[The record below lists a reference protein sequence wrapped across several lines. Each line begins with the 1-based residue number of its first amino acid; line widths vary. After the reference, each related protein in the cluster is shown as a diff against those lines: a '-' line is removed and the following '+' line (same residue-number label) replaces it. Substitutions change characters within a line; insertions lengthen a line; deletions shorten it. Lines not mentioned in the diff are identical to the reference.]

1 MKQTFLSAF
10 CILVILFSAT
20 ACILHVDGSATI
32 DAAEAASRLRIAATA
47 TAMRCHPDAQQ
58 VQSGPIL
65 MGFAQTLCIAANN
78 PDLLVLESDVNRCSD
93 LVLALPCMENP
104 YQTGLFATQLAL
116 ACPVEVVA
124 FLLNDVNHPVQG
136 NIPVATALG
145 GESASPFYYGCL

>member
-1 MKQTFLSAF
+1 MKQTFLSAIRVLM
-10 CILVILFSAT
+10 ILSAT
-20 ACILHVDGSATI
+20 SACILHVDGNATI

-47 TAMRCHPDAQQ
+47 TALRCHPSIQDA
-58 VQSGPIL
+58 QSGPT

-116 ACPVEVVA
+116 ACPVEVVP

>member
-1 MKQTFLSAF
+1 MTDGFPLAV
-10 CILVILFSAT
+10 CVLAVLFST
-20 ACILHVDGSATI
+20 GNCILHVDGSATI
-32 DAAEAASRLRIAATA
+32 DAAEAASRLRIAATT
-47 TAMRCHPDAQQ
+47 TALRCHPDFQQ
-58 VQSGPIL
+58 AQSGPT

-93 LVLALPCMENP
+93 LVLVLPCMENP

-116 ACPVEVVA
+116 ACPVEVVP
-124 FLLNDVNHPVQG
+124 FLLNDVNHPLQG

>member
-1 MKQTFLSAF
+1 MKQKSRSTVCALLTL
-10 CILVILFSAT
+10 ISAT
-20 ACILHVDGSATI
+20 ACILHVDGNATI
-32 DAAEAASRLRIAATA
+32 DAAKAAARLRIAAT
-47 TAMRCHPDAQQ
+47 TTVLRCHLRDAGEPP
-58 VQSGPIL
+58 GPK
-65 MGFAQTLCIAANN
+65 MGLAQTLCIAANN